1 MRRFELLS
9 SVAFVTQPA
18 DTAHLTPRGS
28 LVYTIALVAFAVLLC
43 CENHCKP
50 FFFLMTL
57 QNCVLFSLPSFNM
70 PFSLLLL
77 LKEVLYC

>member
-50 FFFLMTL
+50 FFSHDTTKLCF
-57 QNCVLFSLPSFNM
+57 VLSPPPPL
-70 PFSLLLL
+70 
-77 LKEVLYC
+77 